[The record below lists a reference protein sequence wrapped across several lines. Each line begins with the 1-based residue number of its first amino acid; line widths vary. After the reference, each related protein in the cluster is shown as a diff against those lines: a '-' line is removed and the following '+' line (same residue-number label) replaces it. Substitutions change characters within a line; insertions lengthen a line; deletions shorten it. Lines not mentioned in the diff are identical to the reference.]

1 MNPHQCVKI
10 MIVHTLT
17 FQLPSKM
24 CHPRCP
30 QAGEEDFVADAPKNG
45 KNQFNFS
52 ERAAQTFNNT
62 LCTRGVATE
71 PPPVVSMFHWFDFF
85 ILTVHYHEW
94 QIDFSNEL
102 LDKLNLLNV
111 IS

>member
-1 MNPHQCVKI
+1 MRENHDCAYTDISTV
-10 MIVHTLT
+10 L
-17 FQLPSKM
+17 KM
-24 CHPRCP
+24 CHPHCP

-71 PPPVVSMFHWFDFF
+71 PPPVVSIYYWFDFLYSLS
-85 ILTVHYHEW
+85 IIVK
-94 QIDFSNEL
+94 N
-102 LDKLNLLNV
+102 
-111 IS
+111 

>member
-1 MNPHQCVKI
+1 
-10 MIVHTLT
+10 LY
-17 FQLPSKM
+17 
-24 CHPRCP
+24 HPRCP

-71 PPPVVSMFHWFDFF
+71 PPPVASIYYSFYFLYSLPIIM
-85 ILTVHYHEW
+85 
-94 QIDFSNEL
+94 NG
-102 LDKLNLLNV
+102 KL
-111 IS
+111 IF